1 MKLFQIFFQPDREEQ
16 SQERDEIAE
25 AANQLQ
31 IGEFQLLQLAYY
43 DWHGAD
49 LPEDKLDALFAHY
62 MISKQV
68 PAWARHYARRILDGI
83 ADNQVDT
90 NDAAYHRYDREYVT
104 HVPNGVQRF
113 VWATLCCSAALVG
126 GLAIATFVVEE
137 PTSLLPPFFER
148 SELEQNH
155 FDG

>member
-1 MKLFQIFFQPDREEQ
+1 MKFFQIFFQPDREEQ

-43 DWHGAD
+43 DWHGTD
-49 LPEDKLDALFAHY
+49 LAEDRLDELFAHY

-68 PAWARHYARRILDGI
+68 PSWARHYARRIIDGI
-83 ADNQVDT
+83 AENRLDA

-104 HVPNGVQRF
+104 YVPNGIRRF
-113 VWATLCCSAALVG
+113 VWATLCCSAAIVG
-126 GLAIATFVVEE
+126 GLAIATFVVDE
-137 PTSLLPPFFER
+137 PTSLLPPYFER
-148 SELEQNH
+148 SELAE
-155 FDG
+155 DR